1 MSLVY
6 CSDDWLK
13 HSGQQVHVNAANSTQ
28 MLNNFCQGRQDAA
41 QGRCGNRAEYAY
53 DFERASKQS
62 LDATIDTGDQTVQKQ
77 STTGGECL
85 YRADPDYDEVQKS
98 SVEMKARLEELRQR
112 LSKTPLSSPRTVS
125 NSTFESGRPPV
136 QAIQVHVP
144 GLQSSQ
150 V

>member
-62 LDATIDTGDQTVQKQ
+62 LDATIDTGD
-77 STTGGECL
+77 
-85 YRADPDYDEVQKS
+85 
-98 SVEMKARLEELRQR
+98 
-112 LSKTPLSSPRTVS
+112 
-125 NSTFESGRPPV
+125 
-136 QAIQVHVP
+136 
-144 GLQSSQ
+144 
-150 V
+150 